1 MRLRNIQYVLGLL
14 LVLFAGTL
22 LVPLGVSL
30 IYHDEAMRAFL
41 LAFVVILAIGLFL
54 WLPLVHYQFD
64 LKRREGFAIVA
75 LFWVGIGIAGAVP
88 LVLAEHPQITLTDA
102 LFESVSA
109 LTTTGATVLVGIDLL
124 PPSILWYR
132 MQLQWLGG
140 MGVIVLA
147 IAVLPMLG
155 VGGMQLYRAEVP
167 GPMKDSR
174 LTPRLAETAKGLWTI
189 YVVLTV
195 ICAVAYWL
203 AGMNAFDA
211 LGHAFSTVSTGGM
224 SHHDASLGYFQSP
237 AIETIAVLFMFLGAT
252 NFALH
257 FEAWR
262 RRSIRSYLNDPEF
275 RVFLVLYLV
284 IAAVVTLHL
293 YHSDTFNSVEADL
306 LHGAF
311 HVYSIGTSTGFTT
324 ADYYNW
330 PGFLPVLLLFAS
342 FVGGCAGSTGGGL
355 KVLRI
360 MLLAKQGRRGMKALV
375 YPRAILP
382 IKYGRQIL
390 NPATIDSVWSF
401 FAAYVAVFSIIM
413 LALMADGQDQIT
425 AFSAVAAC
433 INNMG
438 PGLGAVAANYATLS
452 DFAKS
457 VLTMAM
463 LLGRLEIFTLLVLL
477 TPEFWSG

>member
-1 MRLRNIQYVLGLL
+1 MQLKNIQYVLGIL
-14 LVLFAGTL
+14 LVLFAATL

-30 IYHDEAMRAFL
+30 MYGDEARNAFSL
-41 LAFVVILAIGLFL
+41 SFIAIMTVGLAL
-54 WLPLVHYQFD
+54 WLPLRGYEVNLQ
-64 LKRREGFAIVA
+64 RREGFAIVA
-75 LFWVGIGIAGAVP
+75 LFWVGIGIAAAVP
-88 LVLAEHPQITLTDA
+88 MMLAEHPHLSVIDA
-102 LFESVSA
+102 FFESVSA
-109 LTTTGATVLVGIDLL
+109 LTTTGGTVLVGIDSL

-132 MQLQWLGG
+132 LQLQWLGG

-167 GPMKDSR
+167 GPMKDTR
-174 LTPRLAETAKGLWTI
+174 LTPRLAETAKGLWLI
-189 YVVLTV
+189 YVILTAV
-195 ICAVAYWL
+195 CAVAFWL
-203 AGMNAFDA
+203 AGMSGFDA
-211 LGHAFSTVSTGGM
+211 IGHAFATVSTGGM
-224 SHHDASLGYFQSP
+224 SNHDASLGYFQNP
-237 AIETIAVLFMFLGAT
+237 LIEVIAVLFMFAGAT

-257 FEAWR
+257 FAAWHK
-262 RRSIRSYLNDPEF
+262 RSIRSYFADPEF
-275 RVFLVLYLV
+275 RVFLILYLV

-293 YHSDTFNSVEADL
+293 YHSDTFSSVEADL

-330 PGFLPVLLLFAS
+330 PGFLPVLLIFAS

-375 YPRAILP
+375 HPRAILS
-382 IKYGRQIL
+382 IKYGRHISS
-390 NPATIDSVWSF
+390 PAVVDSVWSF
-401 FAAYVAVFSIIM
+401 FAAYVAVFSAM
-413 LALMADGQDQIT
+413 LLALLADGQDQIT

-438 PGLGAVAANYATLS
+438 PGLGVVAANYAELS
-452 DFAKS
+452 DFSKS
-457 VLTMAM
+457 ILTTAM
-463 LLGRLEIFTLLVLL
+463 LLGRLEIFTMLVLL
-477 TPEFWSG
+477 DPEFWKG

>member
-1 MRLRNIQYVLGLL
+1 MRLKNIQYIFGIL
-14 LVLFAGTL
+14 LVLFAATL
-22 LVPLGVSL
+22 LVPLTVSI
-30 IYHDEAMRAFL
+30 IYGDEARNAFS
-41 LAFVVILAIGLFL
+41 LALIGIMVAGLAL
-54 WLPLVHYQFD
+54 WLPLIGYQVD
-64 LKRREGFAIVA
+64 LQRREGFAIVA
-75 LFWVGIGIAGAVP
+75 LFWVGIGIAAAVP
-88 LVLAEHPQITLTDA
+88 MILAQHPHLSLTDA

-109 LTTTGATVLVGIDLL
+109 LTTTGATVLTGIDSL

-167 GPMKDSR
+167 GPMKDTR
-174 LTPRLAETAKGLWTI
+174 LTPRLAETAKGLWLV
-189 YVVLTV
+189 YLVLTLL
-195 ICAVAYWL
+195 CAVAYWL
-203 AGMNAFDA
+203 AGMNVFDA
-211 LGHAFSTVSTGGM
+211 IGHAFATLSTGGM
-224 SHHDASLGYFQSP
+224 STHDASLGYFQSP
-237 AIETIAVLFMFLGAT
+237 LIETIAVLFMFAGAT

-262 RRSIRSYLNDPEF
+262 KRSFRAYVADPEF
-275 RVFLVLYLV
+275 RMFLVIYV
-284 IAAVVTLHL
+284 SIAAVVTLHL
-293 YHSDTFNSVEADL
+293 YYSDTFSSVEADL

-330 PGFLPVLLLFAS
+330 PGFLPVLLIFAS
-342 FVGGCAGSTGGGL
+342 FIGGCAGSTGGGL

-360 MLLAKQGRRGMKALV
+360 MLLTKQGRRGMRLLIH
-375 YPRAILP
+375 PRAVLT
-382 IKYGRQIL
+382 IKYGRHTL
-390 NPATIDSVWSF
+390 SPAVVDSVWSF
-401 FAAYVAVFSIIM
+401 FAAYVVVYSAMM
-413 LALMADGQDQIT
+413 LALLADGQDQVT

-438 PGLGAVAANYATLS
+438 PGLGAVAANYADLS
-452 DFAKS
+452 DVSKS
-457 VLTMAM
+457 ILTTAM

-477 TPEFWSG
+477 DPAFWKD

>member
-1 MRLRNIQYVLGLL
+1 MRLKNIQFILGLL
-14 LVLFAGTL
+14 LILFAATL

-30 IYHDEAMRAFL
+30 MYGDEALDAFA
-41 LAFVVILAIGLFL
+41 LAFSVIMAVGLML
-54 WLPLVHYQFD
+54 WLPLMSYQVN
-64 LKRREGFAIVA
+64 LQRREGFAIVA
-75 LFWVGIGIAGAVP
+75 LFWVGIGIAAAVP
-88 LVLAEHPQITLTDA
+88 MILARHPHLTLTDA

-109 LTTTGATVLVGIDLL
+109 LTTTGATVLVGIDSL

-132 MQLQWLGG
+132 LQLQWLGG
-140 MGVIVLA
+140 IGVIVLA

-167 GPMKDSR
+167 GPMKDTR
-174 LTPRLAETAKGLWTI
+174 LTPRLAETAKGLWLI
-189 YVVLTV
+189 YVLLTGV
-195 ICAVAYWL
+195 CAAAYWL
-203 AGMNAFDA
+203 AGMSGFDA
-211 LGHAFSTVSTGGM
+211 IGHAFATVSTGGM
-224 SHHDASLGYFQSP
+224 SNHDASLGYFQSP
-237 AIETIAVLFMFLGAT
+237 LIETIAVLFMFAGAT

-257 FEAWR
+257 FNAWHK
-262 RRSIRSYLNDPEF
+262 RSIRSYFADPEF
-275 RVFLVLYLV
+275 RVFLILYLC

-293 YHSDTFNSVEADL
+293 YYSDTFSSVEADL

-330 PGFLPVLLLFAS
+330 PGFLPVLLLFVS

-375 YPRAILP
+375 HPRAILP
-382 IKYGRQIL
+382 IKYGRQSL
-390 NPATIDSVWSF
+390 SPAVIDSVWSF
-401 FAAYVAVFSIIM
+401 FAAYVAVFSVMM

-438 PGLGAVAANYATLS
+438 PGLGAVAANYADLS
-452 DFAKS
+452 NASKS
-457 VLTMAM
+457 ILTMAM
-463 LLGRLEIFTLLVLL
+463 LLGRLEIFTMLVFL
-477 TPEFWSG
+477 TPEFWKG